1 MNVDG
6 ASSKGQLRRT
16 VLEGDATDVIDVV
29 AVVGVDVAAAVF
41 APARMTHHFL
51 LAFLGPASNL
61 LVGFRHL
68 SSFYF
73 VLNNLMDLRSGT

>member
-1 MNVDG
+1 M
-6 ASSKGQLRRT
+6 
-16 VLEGDATDVIDVV
+16 LEGDAADVIDVV
-29 AVVGVDVAAAVF
+29 AVAAVVAVVVVAAAVV
-41 APARMTHHFL
+41 AARMTHHFL

-73 VLNNLMDLRSGT
+73 VLNNLMDLSSGT